1 VAAKLQLN
9 PMNLYSTSSIRNPT
23 FSDLEVFALIEIS
36 QILPLAIKHGLNN
49 SPMIFPF
56 KCPFGG
62 FHKLVP
68 KWLVYDGNS

>member
-1 VAAKLQLN
+1 VAAKLKLN

-23 FSDLEVFALIEIS
+23 FSDLEIFPLKLIEIS

-56 KCPFGG
+56 KCQKGG
-62 FHKLVP
+62 FPEMDP
-68 KWLVYDGNS
+68 KMVGL